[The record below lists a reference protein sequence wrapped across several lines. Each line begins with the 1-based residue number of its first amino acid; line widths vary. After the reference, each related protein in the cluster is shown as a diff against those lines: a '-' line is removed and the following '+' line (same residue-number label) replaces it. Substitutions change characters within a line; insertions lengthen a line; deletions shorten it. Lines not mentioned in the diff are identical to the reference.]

1 MLLVSTKK
9 IWGNHAFFRDNF
21 NLEKNA
27 IHCFVFQS
35 FLQILLINY
44 LPKMHGYPQFSFW
57 ISITLV
63 QICFSCIFRKPRK
76 NTFELVGT
84 ILNQLSVL
92 ASFPSL
98 PPSLPAIFWGKYTF
112 HTLVFLSDVLTGS
125 WEVDCGS
132 FAMVTSLLLRRVL
145 LPLLL
150 P

>member
-9 IWGNHAFFRDNF
+9 IGGNHAFFRDNYIVNF
-21 NLEKNA
+21 NLQKNA

-35 FLQILLINY
+35 VLQILLINY
-44 LPKMHGYPQFSFW
+44 LQRMQGYPKFSFW

-63 QICFSCIFRKPRK
+63 QICFSRIFHKRRK

-98 PPSLPAIFWGKYTF
+98 PAIFCGKYTF
-112 HTLVFLSDVLTGS
+112 LTLVFLSDVLTGS

-132 FAMVTSLLLRRVL
+132 VAMVTLLLRRVL
-145 LPLLL
+145 HLLLL